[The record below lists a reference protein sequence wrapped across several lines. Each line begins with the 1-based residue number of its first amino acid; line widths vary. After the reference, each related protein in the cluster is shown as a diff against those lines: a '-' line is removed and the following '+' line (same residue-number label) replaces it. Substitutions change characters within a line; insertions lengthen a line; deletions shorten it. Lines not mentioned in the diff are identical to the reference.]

1 MPKSCTMRLSD
12 ASVAGLEPRDQEY
25 SVWDSRVAGL
35 GVRVRPS
42 GHRGYVYLHRVLGR
56 TKRISLGPT
65 SLKRLDEARRQCH
78 VLAAQPPAPKA
89 KAGTEHATT
98 LAAFVADEWKAAC
111 YARYKPTWRKT
122 VNWMLR
128 AKVLPAFGSLT
139 LERIDRNTV
148 LRWFDAYSATAPG
161 AANHALAL
169 LCQIL
174 NHAIK
179 CGHLTT
185 NPTRGVQRNR
195 PTALTRFL
203 SKEEIRRLHQVL
215 DGYATGAAA
224 HRQQADIIRL
234 LLLTGCRKG
243 EILNLR
249 WQEVDGSLLH
259 LSDSKTGPRTV
270 YLNDQARD
278 IIECQPRGQSA
289 LVFPSPRDPSRPVA
303 PSLSLW
309 YTIRSRAGIRDVRLH
324 DLRHTFASHAVLQ
337 GVALP
342 VVSRLLGHARVHMT
356 LRYAHVADREVELAA
371 ERIGLA
377 IDGLLTRP

>member
-1 MPKSCTMRLSD
+1 MRLSD
-12 ASVAGLEPRDQEY
+12 ASIARLEPRDREY
-25 SVWDSRVAGL
+25 TVWDSRVAGL

-42 GHRGYVYLHRVLGR
+42 GHRGYVYLHRVCGR
-56 TKRISLGPT
+56 TKRLGLGPVAF
-65 SLKRLDEARRQCH
+65 KCLDEVRRQCH
-78 VLAAQPPAPKA
+78 TLAAQPPAPNA
-89 KAGTEHATT
+89 KAAEAPPTT
-98 LAAFVADEWKAAC
+98 LAAFVADEWKAAR

-122 VNWMLR
+122 VDWLLK
-128 AKVLPAFGSLT
+128 AQVLPAFGSFALT
-139 LERIDRNTV
+139 RMDRNTV

-185 NPTRGVQRNR
+185 NPTRGIQRNR
-195 PTALTRFL
+195 PTTLTRFL
-203 SKEEIRRLHQVL
+203 SKEEIRKLHRVL
-215 DGYATGAAA
+215 DGYATGPAA

-234 LLLTGCRKG
+234 LLLTGCRKS

-249 WQEVDGSLLH
+249 WQELDGSVLH
-259 LSDSKTGPRTV
+259 LIDGKTGARTV
-270 YLNDQARD
+270 YLNDQARG
-278 IIECQPRGQSA
+278 IIERQPRGQSA
-289 LVFPSPRDPSRPVA
+289 LVFPSPRDPSRPVS

-309 YTIRSRAGIRDVRLH
+309 YTIRSHAGIRDVRLH